1 MCPQVDAHEFISRI
15 LVTGAL
21 GQLGAAFVAQLS
33 RSTHVTAVDLNN
45 LNITREA
52 EVMVFARDMRPTHII
67 NCAAFNDVDGA
78 EGEPAQARLANTDAV
93 LTLAR
98 VAREFSATLVHYSSD
113 FVFDG
118 IKDEPYAEGDT
129 PAPKSVYGTS
139 KLLGE
144 RAAATVDRHYVLR
157 LSSLYGG
164 HTRKTGVDWI
174 LQQAKNGQ
182 PVRAFADRT
191 VSPSYVPDVVRITLA
206 LLDRGA
212 PYGLYHCGSSGS
224 CTWAELAAHV
234 LARVGRP
241 DLLQPVSFVPSG
253 FRAVRPQH
261 CALANQKLERLGLQP
276 LHWKVALNDYLGR
289 LE

>member
-1 MCPQVDAHEFISRI
+1 MSPHNNDQQFISRV

-21 GQLGAAFVAQLS
+21 GQLGAALVAQLS
-33 RSTHVTAVDLNN
+33 QSTHVVGIDMNN
-45 LNITREA
+45 LDITRVA
-52 EVMVFARDMRPTHII
+52 EVTAFARDMRPSHII
-67 NCAAFNDVDGA
+67 NCAAFNHVDGA
-78 EGEPAQARLANTDAV
+78 EGAPEQARLVNSEAV

-98 VAREFSATLVHYSSD
+98 VAREFSAMLVHYSTD

-118 IKDEPYAEGDT
+118 IKDEPYVEEDT

-144 RAAATVDRHYVLR
+144 EAAASVDHHYVLR

-164 HTRKTGVDWI
+164 HTRRTGVDWM
-174 LQQAKNGQ
+174 LQQAKDGQ

-206 LLDRGA
+206 LLERSA

-234 LARVGRP
+234 LASVGRP
-241 DLLQPVSFVPSG
+241 DLLRAVPFVPSG
-253 FRAVRPQH
+253 FRAVRPRH
-261 CALANQKLERLGLQP
+261 CALANHKLENLGLQP
-276 LHWKVALNDYLGR
+276 LHWKTALDDYLGR
-289 LE
+289 LG